1 MGERWGV
8 VFEGKRNFEKYDEE
22 LVVRGEFLLDLD
34 WVKSWDAELEDMNRG
49 KRGAPFEFPESLIE
63 LQAVWNQWVSLRVI
77 EGITRQLTRIANL
90 PDYNDFSTISR
101 RVRKVDTEVE
111 LPKSGVVN
119 ACCDG
124 SGIKMNQAGE
134 YRQDKYGG
142 KKKPYAKV
150 TIIVNPLTKKL
161 LGLEVH
167 VEGEGPS
174 EPEIAMKHLNRLYKA
189 GVKVEKFWGDGS
201 FDTIALFNLL
211 DQHGTKTAIPPR
223 ENAVANP
230 EKSKSR
236 SREVEKYQKWGWK
249 KWAKKRR
256 YGLRWVGTEGIFSAV
271 KRIFGEKTRAK
282 TKETICEEVRRRFW
296 AYETMKNYAQTT
308 A

>member
-1 MGERWGV
+1 MSERWGNTFV
-8 VFEGKRNFEKYDEE
+8 DNRNWEAYDEE

-34 WVKSWDAELEDMNRG
+34 WVKDWKAELEEMNRG
-49 KRGAPFEFPESLIE
+49 KRGAQYEFPESLIKF
-63 LQAVWNQWVSLRVI
+63 QAVLNQWIGLREI
-77 EGITRQLTRIANL
+77 EGITRKLTQIANL
-90 PDYNDFSTISR
+90 PDYNDYSTISR
-101 RVRKVDTEVE
+101 RVRQVKTEFE
-111 LPKSGVVN
+111 LPKSGSVN
-119 ACCDG
+119 ASCDG
-124 SGIKMNQAGE
+124 SGMKMNQAGE

-142 KKKPYAKV
+142 SKKKYVKV
-150 TIIVNPLTKKL
+150 TITADPKTKRL
-161 LGLEVH
+161 LGMDVH

-174 EPEIAMKHLNRLYKA
+174 EPEIAMKHLETLWNA
-189 GVKVEKFWGDGS
+189 GIEVEKFWGDGS
-201 FDTIALFNLL
+201 FDSIDLFNLL

-236 SREVEKYQKWGWK
+236 AREVEKYKTWGWE
-249 KWAKKRR
+249 KWAKKRK

-282 TKETICEEVRRRFW
+282 TKETMCEEVKRRFW
-296 AYETMKNYAQTT
+296 AYETMKNYAKAT